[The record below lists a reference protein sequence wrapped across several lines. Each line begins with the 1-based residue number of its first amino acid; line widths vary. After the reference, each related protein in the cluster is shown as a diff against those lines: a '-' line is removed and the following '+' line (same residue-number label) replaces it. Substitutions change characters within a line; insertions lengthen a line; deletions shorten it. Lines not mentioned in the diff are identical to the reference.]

1 MIGFSFLESIFAWAM
16 IAGGLA
22 ILVGVRWRPMKLWHS
37 QRRNGLRSLLGH
49 GDRKNKRTSAP

>member
-1 MIGFSFLESIFAWAM
+1 MSGFSVLESVFAWAM

-37 QRRNGLRSLLGH
+37 QRQRGGVFRSLLG
-49 GDRKNKRTSAP
+49 GGGNARKPR